1 MYNDYIYYLLQL
13 SSRIYQDYGRQ
24 YMRQYDT
31 IRLILIIFYS
41 FMLLFFYVFAFKRL
55 VHDLSQTAAHT
66 NAIMLLLPQQIVKH
80 VRPAQEY
87 IARNLSRD

>member
-1 MYNDYIYYLLQL
+1 MEQFE
-13 SSRIYQDYGRQ
+13 
-24 YMRQYDT
+24 T
-31 IRLILIIFYS
+31 IRLALLGVFS
-41 FMLLFFYVFAFKRL
+41 MLLLFFYVFAFKRL